1 MFQVK
6 KDPSDS
12 CTLKNLPCSAQGR
25 GVFRIWGKSGL
36 VKAWFKQNT
45 SFVALLYRR
54 GVSEPGFPAWGLCF
68 HAGRPPVHGSTG
80 SCVQLP
86 CRGTSGLYRWKK
98 STREQLGRSEA
109 RACLPSCCATARS
122 WKPRRACVGRASTY
136 PIPSDYTTEVH

>member
-1 MFQVK
+1 MVPQTMFQVK

-68 HAGRPPVHGSTG
+68 HAGRPWQHGKLRAVALQRHIRTLQVEEEYPRAAG
-80 SCVQLP
+80 SQ
-86 CRGTSGLYRWKK
+86 
-98 STREQLGRSEA
+98 RSEGLSA
-109 RACLPSCCATARS
+109 LLLCHCP
-122 WKPRRACVGRASTY
+122 
-136 PIPSDYTTEVH
+136 